1 MPTRTGYRWACV
13 ALLSLGV
20 QLGSAASTQAAES
33 EPAAAD
39 DAAAR
44 CASLVGNRFENVAGA
59 PTTIMSAQI
68 ATQPGAPEFCHV
80 YGYIGPQTTIT
91 LRLPTHQW
99 NGKLFVSGCGGV
111 CGTPV
116 RPGLFFD
123 VALDRGYAVIANDM
137 GHHSGGT
144 AGTEGQWAYD
154 NDVMRMDFGFRATH
168 ATTVVGKAIVAAFY
182 AKPQKYSYF
191 QGCSTGGRQGLISA
205 QRYPDDF
212 DGIIAGAPV
221 NVYATGSMQQIWA
234 ALANRNADESSIMK
248 RRDVE
253 FLHRKVVETCDPVD
267 GLKDGIIENP
277 RKCGFDPG
285 SLTCKAGETAECL
298 TPEMVQVARKLYGG
312 PVNSQGEQ
320 IHAGVEVGSE
330 LSWISSAFDDGA
342 RPGALL
348 TFGMEK
354 LRYISYNE
362 GPSWNPRDFDWDR
375 DPPRARGFDA
385 VYAAN
390 NSDLR
395 KFKARGGKMIQY
407 HGWYDETAVP
417 ANSVDYYE
425 AVTRTMGGA
434 VATQDFYRL
443 FMIPSLN
450 HCSGGAGATV
460 VDYLTALEQWVE
472 QGKSPEV
479 LIGRNI
485 KHGETTLSRPHFPYP
500 DVARYT
506 GKGDPKDAANFKRV
520 TPTQ

>member
-1 MPTRTGYRWACV
+1 MRTSIVYRWACV
-13 ALLSLGV
+13 ALLSMGF
-20 QLGSAASTQAAES
+20 QLASGSSAQAADS
-33 EPAAAD
+33 QPSAVD

-44 CASLVGNRFENVAGA
+44 CAALVGSRFENVPGA
-59 PTTIMSAQI
+59 PTVIMSAEI
-68 ATQPGAPEFCHV
+68 ASQPGAPEFCHV
-80 YGYIGPQTTIT
+80 SGVIAPQITIT
-91 LRLPTHQW
+91 MRLPTHQW

-144 AGTEGQWAYD
+144 AGTEGQWAY
-154 NDVMRMDFGFRATH
+154 NNELLKMDFGFRATH
-168 ATTVVGKAIVAAFY
+168 ATTLVGKAIVAAYY

-221 NVYATGSMQQIWA
+221 NVYASGSMQQIWA
-234 ALANRNADESSIMK
+234 ALSNRNPDESSIMK
-248 RRDVE
+248 RPDVE
-253 FLHRKVVETCDPVD
+253 FLHRKVVETCDAID
-267 GLKDGIIENP
+267 GLKDGIVENP

-285 SLTCKAGETAECL
+285 KLECKAGETKECL
-298 TPEMVQVARKLYGG
+298 TSPMVEVARKLYRG
-312 PVNSQGEQ
+312 PVSSKGEQ
-320 IHAGVEVGSE
+320 VHAGVEPGSE
-330 LSWISSAFDDGA
+330 MSWISSAFDDGA

-354 LRYISYNE
+354 LRYISYDE
-362 GPSWNPRDFDWDR
+362 GPSWNARDFNWDT

-390 NSDLR
+390 NPDLR

-417 ANSVDYYE
+417 ANSTDYYE
-425 AVTRTMGGA
+425 ATTRTMGGQA
-434 VATQDFYRL
+434 ATQDFYRL
-443 FMIPSLN
+443 YMIPSMG

-472 QGKSPEV
+472 QGQAPDRLV
-479 LIGRNI
+479 GRNV
-485 KHGETTLSRPHFPYP
+485 KNGDVMLTRPHFPYP

-520 TPTQ
+520 TPAK